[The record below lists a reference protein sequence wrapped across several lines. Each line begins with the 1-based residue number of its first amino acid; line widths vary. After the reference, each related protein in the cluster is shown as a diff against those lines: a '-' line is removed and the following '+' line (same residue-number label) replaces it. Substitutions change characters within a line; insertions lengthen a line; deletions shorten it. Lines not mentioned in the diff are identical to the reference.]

1 MAMAWKERRKN
12 LGTNQAANKGRI
24 RQRLLLIGILLLV
37 LIAGCIQFRRMYL
50 SQPLEPGVYNSREQ
64 TQAGDQLN
72 ISYGVTLSDKLTK
85 SSQQDQVAYLKQV
98 KAAGL
103 KEIRYDLS
111 WNVVEAQKGKYD
123 WSKFDNVIKNVN
135 AAGLKSIVMIARTPA
150 WAAPTSCRGTTFC
163 APADKA
169 AFAKFAGLAASRY
182 KDNNVIAWEIWNE
195 PNIVEFWKPMPN
207 PNQYARLLQGAY
219 ESIKKANPSATV
231 LVGGLSGNSVN
242 FNGDDYIDPR
252 SFLGQVYAADTTK
265 PFDGIAYHPY
275 TGTGST
281 ASKGEYNGWL
291 KVDTGKYT
299 IRSVM
304 IDNGD
309 ASKQIWITEYGVPSD
324 GPKAAVTDLNA
335 TSQPKNVDHV
345 SIQVQDQILKE
356 MIENI
361 RSRSWIRHFDWY
373 TLRDDASPSS
383 NAGGAY
389 GLYYYNGQAKPAQST
404 LKQAS
409 EKASSGQNH

>member
-275 TGTGST
+275 TGTGPCQH
-281 ASKGEYNGWL
+281 
-291 KVDTGKYT
+291 TG
-299 IRSVM
+299 
-304 IDNGD
+304 
-309 ASKQIWITEYGVPSD
+309 
-324 GPKAAVTDLNA
+324 
-335 TSQPKNVDHV
+335 
-345 SIQVQDQILKE
+345 
-356 MIENI
+356 
-361 RSRSWIRHFDWY
+361 SRPN
-373 TLRDDASPSS
+373 T
-383 NAGGAY
+383 
-389 GLYYYNGQAKPAQST
+389 
-404 LKQAS
+404 
-409 EKASSGQNH
+409 